1 MIYTLPKTDNTDCA
15 RPFFEYVSRLFS
27 HTPPMKKLILLLAA
41 LMLVAPAEAATQK
54 KDPKKEAREK
64 ERALRE
70 KDREAIKDFLE
81 PKDKNK
87 DGTLT
92 RAEYLSDEDDK
103 AAAGKD
109 YDEADKNKDR
119 SLSKTEISEM
129 LGLGKELEALKNAEK
144 AKKKK

>member
-1 MIYTLPKTDNTDCA
+1 
-15 RPFFEYVSRLFS
+15 
-27 HTPPMKKLILLLAA
+27 MKKLVLLLAA
-41 LMLVAPAEAATQK
+41 LILAVPAEAADKK

-64 ERALRE
+64 ERDLRE
-70 KDREAIKDFLE
+70 KDREAVKEFLE

-92 RAEYLSDEDDK
+92 RAEFLSDENDK
-103 AAAGKD
+103 EAAGKK

-119 SLSKTEISEM
+119 SLSKSEISEM
-129 LGLGKELEALKNAEK
+129 LGLGKELDKLKADEK

>member
-1 MIYTLPKTDNTDCA
+1 
-15 RPFFEYVSRLFS
+15 
-27 HTPPMKKLILLLAA
+27 
-41 LMLVAPAEAATQK
+41 MLVVPAEAADKK

-64 ERALRE
+64 ERDLRE

-87 DGTLT
+87 DGTLS

-103 AAAGKD
+103 ERAGKK

-119 SLSKTEISEM
+119 SLSKTEISEL
-129 LGLGKELEALKNAEK
+129 LGLGKELEALKEAEK

>member
-1 MIYTLPKTDNTDCA
+1 
-15 RPFFEYVSRLFS
+15 
-27 HTPPMKKLILLLAA
+27 MKKLILLLAA
-41 LMLVAPAEAATQK
+41 LMLVVPVEAAKAK

-64 ERALRE
+64 EREFRE

-87 DGTLT
+87 DGVLT

-103 AAAGKD
+103 EAAGKD

-129 LGLGKELEALKNAEK
+129 LGLGKELEQLKKDEK

>member
-1 MIYTLPKTDNTDCA
+1 
-15 RPFFEYVSRLFS
+15 
-27 HTPPMKKLILLLAA
+27 MKNLILLFAA
-41 LMLVAPAEAATQK
+41 LMLVSPAEAVDKK
-54 KDPKKEAREK
+54 KDPKKEARDK
-64 ERALRE
+64 ERDLRE

-103 AAAGKD
+103 EAAGKK

-119 SLSKTEISEM
+119 SLSKTEVSEM
-129 LGLGKELEALKNAEK
+129 LGLGKELEALKTAEK